1 MTDTTSPLLSRLA
14 VGGVGLA
21 VGLFAGYHLTGGR
34 GRENVRE
41 PRRVFKLATRAE
53 AEVFEETGRVE
64 SSLDRDDG
72 FVHLSGACS
81 VRTVAALFFKDE
93 RDLVL
98 LEIDS
103 WKFGVDCAWEND
115 PRAPDSAPALDSVTV
130 GAKKSTTVH
139 HLYNHGCVH
148 VYGARGVLRGDIVR
162 SVALPLGPD
171 GHAFPEWLY

>member
-1 MTDTTSPLLSRLA
+1 M
-14 VGGVGLA
+14 
-21 VGLFAGYHLTGGR
+21 
-34 GRENVRE
+34 
-41 PRRVFKLATRAE
+41 
-53 AEVFEETGRVE
+53 
-64 SSLDRDDG
+64 
-72 FVHLSGACS
+72 
-81 VRTVAALFFKDE
+81 AALFFKDE

-148 VYGARGVLRGDIVR
+148 VYGTRGVLRGDIVR

-171 GHAFPEWLY
+171 GRHAFPEWLY